1 MTAAFEFA
9 TAGRIVFG
17 SGSRANVG
25 AILAEHGRRVLVVG
39 GTSRRYDAWLLPLLD
54 AAGLPHVAFGVMGEP
69 TVELVRA
76 GAEAARQAAADVILG
91 IGGGSAI
98 DAAKA
103 IAALA
108 TQPADVLE
116 YLEVIGHGRPLDAA
130 PLPCVAVPTTAGTGA
145 EVTRNAVLGSPD
157 ARVKASLRSPA
168 MLPRAAIVDPELT
181 LSLPGPV
188 TAATGLD
195 ALTQLIEPFV
205 SRKANPLTDG
215 FCRTGLTQV
224 RQALRTAWE
233 HPEDLAAREAMCL
246 ASLCGGLAL
255 ANAALGA
262 VHGLAGPIG
271 GMVSAPHGAVCAILL
286 PGVME
291 ANIRTLRHRG
301 DVAVLERY
309 REVARLLTAD
319 PAAEPE
325 DGVAWVR
332 QLVMDL
338 EVPTL
343 SAHRMKREHIPE
355 AVAKARQASS
365 MKGNPVVLDDDTL
378 TGIVRDVLG

>member
-1 MTAAFEFA
+1 MTVAFEFA

-17 SGSRANVG
+17 SGSCASVG
-25 AILAEHGRRVLVVG
+25 GIVAEQGRRVLVVG
-39 GTSRRYDAWLLPLLD
+39 GASRRHDAWLLPLLD
-54 AAGLPHVAFGVMGEP
+54 AAGLPHVAFGITGEP

-76 GAEAARQAAADVILG
+76 GAEAAKQAAADVILG

-103 IAALA
+103 IAALT
-108 TQPADVLE
+108 TQPADLLE
-116 YLEVIGHGRPLDAA
+116 YLEVIGRGRPLDAA

-145 EVTRNAVLGSPD
+145 EVTRNAVLGSLD

-181 LSLPGPV
+181 LSLPGHV

-215 FCRTGLTQV
+215 FCRTGLPQV
-224 RQALRTAWE
+224 RQALRAAWE

-291 ANIRTLRHRG
+291 ANIRALRQRG

-325 DGVAWVR
+325 AGVAWVR
-332 QLVMDL
+332 HLFMDL

-343 SAHRMKREHIPE
+343 SAHRMTREHIPE
-355 AVAKARQASS
+355 VVAKARRASS

-378 TGIVRDVLG
+378 TGIVRDALG

>member
-1 MTAAFEFA
+1 MAAFEFA

-17 SGSRANVG
+17 NGARAG
-25 AILAEHGRRVLVVG
+25 LGGILSEQGRRVLVVG
-39 GTSRRYDAWLLPLLD
+39 GAGRRHDAWLLPQLD
-54 AAGLPHVAFGVMGEP
+54 AAGLTPVAFEVSGEP
-69 TVELVRA
+69 TVDVARA
-76 GAEAARQAAADVILG
+76 GAETARQAAADVILG
-91 IGGGSAI
+91 IGGGSAL

-108 TQPADVLE
+108 TQPADVLD
-116 YLEVIGHGRPLDAA
+116 YLEVIGRGRPLDTA

-145 EVTRNAVLGSPD
+145 EVTRNAVLGCPH

-168 MLPRAAIVDPELT
+168 MLPRVAIVDPELT
-181 LSLPGPV
+181 LSLPRAI

-215 FCRTGLTQV
+215 FCHTGLGEV
-224 RQALRTAWE
+224 REALRAAWNR
-233 HPEDLAAREAMCL
+233 PDDLAAREAMCL

-255 ANAALGA
+255 ANAGLGA
-262 VHGLAGPIG
+262 VHGFAGPIG
-271 GMVSAPHGAVCAILL
+271 GIFSAPHGAVCAILL
-286 PGVME
+286 AGVME
-291 ANIRTLRHRG
+291 ANIRAARSHG
-301 DVAVLERY
+301 DAAILERY
-309 REVARLLTAD
+309 GEVAHLLTAD
-319 PAAEPE
+319 SSAGAE

-332 QLVMDL
+332 QLVRDL

-343 SAHRMKREHIPE
+343 AAYEMTRNHIPE
-355 AVAKARQASS
+355 VVTKARQASS

-378 TGIVRDVLG
+378 TEIVRDALG

>member
-1 MTAAFEFA
+1 MAVFEFA

-17 SGSRANVG
+17 SGSRAG
-25 AILAEHGRRVLVVG
+25 LGDILAEQGRRVLVVG
-39 GTSRRYDAWLLPLLD
+39 GGSGRHDAWLGPQLD
-54 AAGLPHVAFGVMGEP
+54 AAGLPHVAFRVVGEP

-76 GAEAARQAAADVILG
+76 GAEAARHAAADVILG
-91 IGGGSAI
+91 IGGGSAL

-108 TQPADVLE
+108 TQPADVLD
-116 YLEVIGHGRPLDAA
+116 YLEVIGRGRPLDAA
-130 PLPCVAVPTTAGTGA
+130 PLPVVAVPTTAGTGA
-145 EVTRNAVLGSPD
+145 EVTRNAVLGCPE

-168 MLPRAAIVDPELT
+168 MLPRAAVVDPELT
-181 LSLPGPV
+181 LSLPRAV

-215 FCRTGLTQV
+215 FCRTGLAQV
-224 RQALRTAWE
+224 KRALRAACE
-233 HPEDLAAREAMCL
+233 HPDDLAAREAMCL

-255 ANAALGA
+255 ANAGLGA
-262 VHGLAGPIG
+262 VHGFAGPIG
-271 GMVSAPHGAVCAILL
+271 GMFSAPHGAICAILL

-291 ANIRTLRHRG
+291 ANIRAVRQG
-301 DVAVLERY
+301 GAEAVLDRY
-309 REVARLLTAD
+309 GEVARLLTGD
-319 PAAEPE
+319 SAAEPE
-325 DGVAWVR
+325 DGAAWVR
-332 QLVMDL
+332 RLVTDL

-343 SAHRMKREHIPE
+343 AAHRMTRAHIAE

-378 TGIVRDVLG
+378 ADIVREGLG

>member
-1 MTAAFEFA
+1 MPAAFEFA

-17 SGSRANVG
+17 SGSRESLG
-25 AILAEHGRRVLVVG
+25 ETLAALGRRVLVVG
-39 GTSRRYDAWLLPLLD
+39 GTGRRHDGWLLPQLD
-54 AAGLPHVAFGVMGEP
+54 AAALRHVSFGVTGEP
-69 TVELVRA
+69 TVEVARA
-76 GAEAARQAAADVILG
+76 GAEAARQSAADVVLG

-108 TQPADVLE
+108 TQPADVID
-116 YLEVIGHGRPLDAA
+116 YLEVVGRGRLLDAA

-145 EVTRNAVLGSPD
+145 EVTRNAVLGCPD
-157 ARVKASLRSPA
+157 ERVKASLRSPA
-168 MLPRAAIVDPELT
+168 MLPRAAVIDPELT
-181 LSLPGPV
+181 LSLPRAI

-224 RQALRTAWE
+224 RGALRAAWE
-233 HPEDLAAREAMCL
+233 HPADLAAREAMCL

-255 ANAALGA
+255 ANAGLGA
-262 VHGLAGPIG
+262 VHGFAGPIG
-271 GMVSAPHGAVCAILL
+271 GMFSAPHGAVCAILL

-291 ANIRTLRHRG
+291 ANIHVVRSQGAT
-301 DVAVLERY
+301 AVLERFG
-309 REVARLLTAD
+309 EVARLLTGD
-319 PAAEPE
+319 SAATPE

-332 QLVMDL
+332 HLVADL

-343 SAHRMKREHIPE
+343 AAYRVTREHIPE
-355 AVAKARQASS
+355 TVAKARQASS
-365 MKGNPVVLDDDTL
+365 MQGNPVVLDDDTL
-378 TGIVRDVLG
+378 AGIVRGALG